1 MIDVAMVA
9 WKPALVA
16 APTMSEIYRA
26 YLRLLL
32 GGRKQ
37 DVLARALGVK
47 RAAAGHLLNGL
58 REVSAEHL
66 QAICDAWEIRHS
78 SMLADLARVAQNLEM
93 GRPAGEGLGGTVY
106 RGRGADVSED
116 ADAES
121 GRGAAPGPSASRS

>member
-1 MIDVAMVA
+1 MIDVAMVE

-93 GRPAGEGLGGTVY
+93 GRPAGENLGGTVY
-106 RGRGADVSED
+106 RGRSAEISED

-121 GRGAAPGPSASRS
+121 GRASAPAPSASRS